1 MVECK
6 NVDKLIFRR
15 LILLMVFVSI
25 LSVLIPNIFNFEK
38 YYGLSRFI
46 DQGYIGLFLN
56 NKLEFF
62 LTLFMS
68 FLSLTSFILIYFFV
82 SIGRFCFLI
91 YMILNVLIII
101 LGGDNINYGILYPL
115 DWIKNITEA
124 SLIYLMFFG
133 NFKKHFQSKNYTRY
147 YII

>member
-38 YYGLSRFI
+38 YYGISRFI

-133 NFKKHFQSKNYTRY
+133 NFKKNFQ
-147 YII
+147 

>member
-1 MVECK
+1 MRYSKIMVECK

-133 NFKKHFQSKNYTRY
+133 NFKKHFQ
-147 YII
+147 

>member
-133 NFKKHFQSKNYTRY
+133 NFKKNFQ
-147 YII
+147 

>member
-25 LSVLIPNIFNFEK
+25 LTVLIPNIFNFEK

-91 YMILNVLIII
+91 YMILNVSIII

-133 NFKKHFQSKNYTRY
+133 NFKKHFQ
-147 YII
+147 

>member
-6 NVDKLIFRR
+6 NVDKSIFRR

-25 LSVLIPNIFNFEK
+25 LTVLIPNIFNFEK

-133 NFKKHFQSKNYTRY
+133 NFKKNFQ
-147 YII
+147 

>member
-1 MVECK
+1 MISEF
-6 NVDKLIFRR
+6 NNFDKLLFRR
-15 LILLMVFVSI
+15 LILLMVSTSI
-25 LSVLIPNIFNFEK
+25 LTVLIPNIFNFEK

-46 DQGYIGLFLN
+46 DQGYIGVFLN

-68 FLSLTSFILIYFFV
+68 FFSLTSFILIYFFI
-82 SIGRFCFLI
+82 SIGRFFFLI
-91 YMILNVLIII
+91 YMILNFLIIV

-124 SLIYLMFFG
+124 SLIYFMFFG
-133 NFKKHFQSKNYTRY
+133 NFKKHFQSKNYN
-147 YII
+147 

>member
-25 LSVLIPNIFNFEK
+25 LTVLIPNIFSFEK

-133 NFKKHFQSKNYTRY
+133 NFKKNFQ
-147 YII
+147 

>member
-101 LGGDNINYGILYPL
+101 LGVDNINYGILYPL

-133 NFKKHFQSKNYTRY
+133 NFKKNFQ
-147 YII
+147 

>member
-25 LSVLIPNIFNFEK
+25 LTVLIPNIFNFEK

-133 NFKKHFQSKNYTRY
+133 SFKKNFQ
-147 YII
+147 

>member
-6 NVDKLIFRR
+6 NIDKLIFRR

-25 LSVLIPNIFNFEK
+25 LTVLIPNIFNFEK

-133 NFKKHFQSKNYTRY
+133 NFKKNFQ
-147 YII
+147 

>member
-115 DWIKNITEA
+115 DLIKNITEA

-133 NFKKHFQSKNYTRY
+133 NFKKHFQ
-147 YII
+147 

>member
-25 LSVLIPNIFNFEK
+25 LTVLIPNIFNFEK

-133 NFKKHFQSKNYTRY
+133 NFKKKFQ
-147 YII
+147 

>member
-25 LSVLIPNIFNFEK
+25 LTVLIPNIFNFEK

-124 SLIYLMFFG
+124 SLIYLMFIG
-133 NFKKHFQSKNYTRY
+133 NFKKNFQ
-147 YII
+147 

>member
-25 LSVLIPNIFNFEK
+25 LTVLIPNIFNFEK

-56 NKLEFF
+56 NKLDFL

-68 FLSLTSFILIYFFV
+68 FFSLTSFILIYFFI
-82 SIGRFCFLI
+82 SIGRFFFLI
-91 YMILNVLIII
+91 YMILNFLIIV

-124 SLIYLMFFG
+124 FLIYLMFIG
-133 NFKKHFQSKNYTRY
+133 SFKKNFQ
-147 YII
+147 

>member
-6 NVDKLIFRR
+6 NVDKSIFRR

-25 LSVLIPNIFNFEK
+25 LTVLIPNIFNFEK

-133 NFKKHFQSKNYTRY
+133 NFKKHFQ
-147 YII
+147 

>member
-25 LSVLIPNIFNFEK
+25 LTVLIPNIFNFEK

-115 DWIKNITEA
+115 DWIKNI
-124 SLIYLMFFG
+124 IP
-133 NFKKHFQSKNYTRY
+133 N
-147 YII
+147 IIKYHLFL

>member
-1 MVECK
+1 MRYSKIMVECK

-133 NFKKHFQSKNYTRY
+133 NFKKNFQ
-147 YII
+147 

>member
-25 LSVLIPNIFNFEK
+25 LTVLIPNIFNFEK

-82 SIGRFCFLI
+82 SIGRFFFLI

-124 SLIYLMFFG
+124 FLIYLMFIG
-133 NFKKHFQSKNYTRY
+133 NFKKNFQ
-147 YII
+147 

>member
-1 MVECK
+1 MRNEEEF
-6 NVDKLIFRR
+6 NKLSFRR
-15 LILLMVFVSI
+15 LLLVMVFTSI
-25 LSVLIPNIFNFEK
+25 LISLIPNIFNFEK

-133 NFKKHFQSKNYTRY
+133 NFKKHFQ
-147 YII
+147 

>member
-6 NVDKLIFRR
+6 NVDKSIFRR

-25 LSVLIPNIFNFEK
+25 LTVLIPNIFNFEK

-91 YMILNVLIII
+91 YMILNILIII

-133 NFKKHFQSKNYTRY
+133 NFKKNFQ
-147 YII
+147 

>member
-91 YMILNVLIII
+91 YMILNVLIIV

-133 NFKKHFQSKNYTRY
+133 NFKKNFQ
-147 YII
+147 

>member
-6 NVDKLIFRR
+6 NIDKLIFRR

-133 NFKKHFQSKNYTRY
+133 NFKKHFQSKNYN
-147 YII
+147 

>member
-1 MVECK
+1 MVEFK

-25 LSVLIPNIFNFEK
+25 LTVLIPNIFNFEK

-133 NFKKHFQSKNYTRY
+133 NFKKHFQSKNYN
-147 YII
+147 

>member
-68 FLSLTSFILIYFFV
+68 FFSLTSFILIYFFV

-115 DWIKNITEA
+115 DWIKNIIEA
-124 SLIYLMFFG
+124 SLIYLMFIG
-133 NFKKHFQSKNYTRY
+133 NFKKNFQ
-147 YII
+147 

>member
-25 LSVLIPNIFNFEK
+25 LTVLIPNIFNFEK

-68 FLSLTSFILIYFFV
+68 FLSLTSFILIFFFV

-133 NFKKHFQSKNYTRY
+133 NFKKHFQ
-147 YII
+147 

>member
-25 LSVLIPNIFNFEK
+25 LTVLIPNIFNFEK

-133 NFKKHFQSKNYTRY
+133 NFKKHFQSKNYN
-147 YII
+147 

>member
-25 LSVLIPNIFNFEK
+25 LTVLIPNIFNFEK

-115 DWIKNITEA
+115 DCIKNITEA

-133 NFKKHFQSKNYTRY
+133 NFKKNFQ
-147 YII
+147 

>member
-115 DWIKNITEA
+115 YWIKNITEA

-133 NFKKHFQSKNYTRY
+133 NFKKNFQ
-147 YII
+147 

>member
-91 YMILNVLIII
+91 YMILNGLIII

-124 SLIYLMFFG
+124 SLIYLMFIG
-133 NFKKHFQSKNYTRY
+133 NFKKNFQ
-147 YII
+147 

>member
-115 DWIKNITEA
+115 DLIKNITEA

-133 NFKKHFQSKNYTRY
+133 NFKKNFQ
-147 YII
+147 

>member
-6 NVDKLIFRR
+6 NIDKLIFRR

-25 LSVLIPNIFNFEK
+25 LTVLIPNIFNFEK

-124 SLIYLMFFG
+124 SLIYLMFIG
-133 NFKKHFQSKNYTRY
+133 NFKKNFQQKYYT
-147 YII
+147 

>member
-25 LSVLIPNIFNFEK
+25 LTVLIPNIFNFEK

-133 NFKKHFQSKNYTRY
+133 NFKKNFQ
-147 YII
+147 

>member
-124 SLIYLMFFG
+124 SLIYLMFIG
-133 NFKKHFQSKNYTRY
+133 NFKKNFQ
-147 YII
+147 

>member
-25 LSVLIPNIFNFEK
+25 LTVLIPNIFNFEK

-82 SIGRFCFLI
+82 SIGRFFFLI

-133 NFKKHFQSKNYTRY
+133 NFKKHFQSKNYN
-147 YII
+147 

>member
-115 DWIKNITEA
+115 DWIKSITEA
-124 SLIYLMFFG
+124 SLIYLMFIG
-133 NFKKHFQSKNYTRY
+133 NFKKNFQQKYYT
-147 YII
+147 

>member
-62 LTLFMS
+62 LTLF
-68 FLSLTSFILIYFFV
+68 
-82 SIGRFCFLI
+82 
-91 YMILNVLIII
+91 II
-101 LGGDNINYGILYPL
+101 
-115 DWIKNITEA
+115 
-124 SLIYLMFFG
+124 
-133 NFKKHFQSKNYTRY
+133 
-147 YII
+147 